1 MTHFLSCKQHALET
15 TFWKNNLFL
24 RIRISFSKLFV
35 ANTQDEVIY
44 LENTGSFYYFKM
56 LTHTTIHSAKVNKN
70 HAISIS
76 GVAPTKSLS
85 FQKS

>member
-1 MTHFLSCKQHALET
+1 MHWKQHFGRTICFYAYVFHLI
-15 TFWKNNLFL
+15 KC
-24 RIRISFSKLFV
+24 FV

-44 LENTGSFYYFKM
+44 LENMGSFYYFKM